1 MVKDQTI
8 KIIRLVHSRLVAI
21 KIVNLSP
28 ILNKVTHNLK
38 RLKEK
43 RKSNK
48 LRILLINQVFSSNKK
63 YNFQFKKKTRV
74 YSSQGTFLDSL
85 EIKNLLMDYLVEI
98 GMKEK
103 RRLDQQQD
111 NFNQT
116 IIHSKII

>member
-28 ILNKVTHNLK
+28 ISNKVTHNLK

-63 YNFQFKKKTRV
+63 YNFQFKKKTPV